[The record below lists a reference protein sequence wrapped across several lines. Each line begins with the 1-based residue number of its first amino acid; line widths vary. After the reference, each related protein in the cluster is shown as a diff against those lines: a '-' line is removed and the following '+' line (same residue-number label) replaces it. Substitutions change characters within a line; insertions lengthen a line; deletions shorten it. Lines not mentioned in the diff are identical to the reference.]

1 MVKKDK
7 NISKWPWFK
16 PTRSCKY
23 SSKLFIYSIPLP
35 WPPCNPQNKKLAF
48 LWLPILRGSTFAASV
63 KGQIKAY
70 PAQINHARFLNSL
83 LDKGNCIALF
93 TYLVL
98 ECIIWIPHMIQW
110 SFAKSLGLWLFFRKH
125 RNGTRSVHLYI
136 YIYVV
141 CACHTFLHHMS
152 CRCQISFK
160 HNLRTYAWYMSKL
173 SAILIHLL

>member
-136 YIYVV
+136 YMWFAHVIRFCTTCPADAKY
-141 CACHTFLHHMS
+141 HSST
-152 CRCQISFK
+152 I
-160 HNLRTYAWYMSKL
+160 
-173 SAILIHLL
+173 